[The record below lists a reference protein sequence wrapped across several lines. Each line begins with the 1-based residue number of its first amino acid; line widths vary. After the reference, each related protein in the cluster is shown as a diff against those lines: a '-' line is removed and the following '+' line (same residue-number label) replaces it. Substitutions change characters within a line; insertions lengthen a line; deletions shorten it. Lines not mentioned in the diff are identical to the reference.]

1 MDNILVFL
9 FLLTSVIWFFYIL
22 TRPNTVI
29 FKFIFWI
36 TFINMFISHAF
47 FRFYV
52 IDLQNLGYQMY
63 LYWVG
68 ELLYYYLLIKIIYS
82 KKYQHYFLGINQF
95 TFIVTI
101 IIVSTVLNFQSVIY
115 SFLSL
120 RVLYIYLLFGYIIYV
135 YTFKDKIYEKFFR
148 LFLFLA
154 IINSILSILQYLTME
169 TFGFSAQMTG
179 GIFGW
184 HGTGTGALFSVI
196 QSCLCVHIYIRK
208 RKTIYLFLAV
218 FIAIPMITGF
228 AYAGFGFL
236 VISLLL
242 IFFQYFKKLYF
253 RYVLLSFSVGSI
265 ILFSLYQIELK
276 RVSIDDWVG
285 ESNKRDSS
293 PLALYQDFDVFMAT
307 MIYNPDQLQRG
318 YGFGRIGAIIF
329 GFKKITKDFSTL
341 VIGHGPGS
349 ITYSGET
356 MGNGNPLQDV
366 RASTIPL
373 VALIYEL
380 GIFGPFFLISI
391 FYFLYKKLK
400 KTIRPYLGLSQ
411 YYFDNTGVLLLVY
424 LISTVYTAIL
434 NNFFFMFFFAIQLS
448 YLNHLYRSQR
458 GEISPRPN

>member
-1 MDNILVFL
+1 MDNFLAFLV
-9 FLLTSVIWFFYIL
+9 LLTSVIWIFYIL
-22 TRPNTVI
+22 TRSNTVI
-29 FKFIFWI
+29 FKFVFWI
-36 TFINMFISHAF
+36 TFINIFISHAF

-52 IDLQNLGYQMY
+52 IDLKNLGYQMY

-154 IINSILSILQYLTME
+154 IINSLLSILQYLMME
-169 TFGFSAQMTG
+169 ILGFSAQMTG
-179 GIFGW
+179 GIFGY
-184 HGTGTGALFSVI
+184 HGTGIGALFSVI
-196 QSCLCVHIYIRK
+196 QSCLCCHIYIRK

-228 AYAGFGFL
+228 AYAGFGIM

-242 IFFQYFKKLYF
+242 IFLQYFKKLYF

-276 RVSIDDWVG
+276 RVSVDDWVG
-285 ESNKRDSS
+285 EYNLSNYSAISIYKNWD
-293 PLALYQDFDVFMAT
+293 AFMAT
-307 MIYNPDQLQRG
+307 MIYNSNQLQRG
-318 YGFGRIGAIIF
+318 YGFGRIGAVIF
-329 GFKKITKDFSTL
+329 GFEKMTEDFPAFL
-341 VIGHGPGS
+341 IGHGPGS
-349 ITYSGET
+349 ITYSGYT
-356 MGNGNPLQDV
+356 MGYVNPMQEV
-366 RASTIPL
+366 RATGNTL
-373 VALIYEL
+373 LALMYEL
-380 GIFGPFFLISI
+380 GILGPFFLISI
-391 FYFLYKKLK
+391 FYNLYKKWK
-400 KTIRPYLGLSQ
+400 KTISLDLGLSQ
-411 YYFDNTGVLLLVY
+411 YYFDNMGVLLLVY
-424 LISTVYTAIL
+424 LISTTYTSLL
-434 NNFFFMFFFAIQLS
+434 NNFFMMFFFAIQLS
-448 YLNHLYRSQR
+448 YMHSLYKSQTLTVKKVQ
-458 GEISPRPN
+458 